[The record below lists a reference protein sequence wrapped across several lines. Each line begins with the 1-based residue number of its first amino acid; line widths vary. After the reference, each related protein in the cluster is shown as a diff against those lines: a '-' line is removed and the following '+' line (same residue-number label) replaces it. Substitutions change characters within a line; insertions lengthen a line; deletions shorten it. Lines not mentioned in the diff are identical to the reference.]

1 MKLKKEMKSNSRIV
15 NEDEIIFKDFSVHGA
30 NQLFSCSCF
39 AETRRRFELATKT
52 RLNVYGS
59 KTLDRTVSQR
69 ADIDLTF

>member
-52 RLNVYGS
+52 RLNVYM
-59 KTLDRTVSQR
+59 DRKRLIEQFHKERIS
-69 ADIDLTF
+69 I